1 MAFQPNRTDLPV
13 MVWLPQGGFISDAT
27 PLFQPEF
34 LLAKDVV
41 LVVLQHRLGVLGFLS
56 TEDAELPGNLGLKD
70 QAMALRWVQDNIRD
84 LGGDPDKVTIFGQ
97 TRGARLCTTTCCLP
111 CPVSKSISWPA
122 VVPIRD
128 VGKRPLPASHH
139 AVGGGAVSLGAPGG
153 PPAGGLGF
161 GRMVGCPATPDAAN
175 STALVD
181 CLRDVPVEQLMAV
194 TPYIT
199 VSKLLLPVRPDARA
213 WTANSSAHP
222 ATLIREGRYN
232 RVDVLSGVTRDG
244 APSTQREGR
253 RWLRPRSHK
262 CHFNHL

>member
-1 MAFQPNRTDLPV
+1 MQEDCLYLSVFTPQPNRTDLPV

-111 CPVSKSISWPA
+111 CPVASSSEPSCSRGRRCVPGRSGRTTGRWPRLRPHGGLSGDAGRRQQHGARRLPQGRPRRAADGRDA
-122 VVPIRD
+122 V
-128 VGKRPLPASHH
+128 HH
-139 AVGGGAVSLGAPGG
+139 ASPYVLT
-153 PPAGGLGF
+153 PA
-161 GRMVGCPATPDAAN
+161 R
-175 STALVD
+175 
-181 CLRDVPVEQLMAV
+181 
-194 TPYIT
+194 
-199 VSKLLLPVRPDARA
+199 
-213 WTANSSAHP
+213 
-222 ATLIREGRYN
+222 
-232 RVDVLSGVTRDG
+232 
-244 APSTQREGR
+244 GR
-253 RWLRPRSHK
+253 RIPPPTPPR
-262 CHFNHL
+262 